1 MEYLTSAH
9 HITKNAMK
17 KVAITTLLITLSIT
31 IYAETPRD
39 VSSEI
44 KNVTVYQQGAQ
55 IAREGTAMIPKGK
68 STLIFQGLPAKIT
81 PSSIQVSATNN
92 VMIVSVTQNI
102 DYLNKTSTDKSLT
115 DLYKRQLS
123 LTDSIKVLNN
133 LKAVYAQEKSMILAN
148 SSISGD
154 NGVNI
159 NDLEQAAIFFRKRLT
174 EIENA
179 THKMDN
185 TISDL
190 KEVLYKISKQLLELN
205 SKKDLPT
212 SQIKVVVSSEI
223 ETKSLLKLNYFIPD
237 ASWTPAYDIRISETN
252 RPLDFFYKAKVTQ
265 NTDENWGNVKLTL
278 STGNPSLSN
287 NKPELTAYYLTFD
300 NYYRNISPAI
310 IADNQPLK
318 GVVSGRITDAETGE
332 PLIGTNVVV
341 KGTTKGVVADVNG
354 NYKIELPQGNNTLDF
369 SFIGYLS
376 QEVVVNSATLNVS
389 MKADQVALDEVVV
402 VAYGLGGDES
412 PSALSGR
419 VAGVSVVKKKE
430 QIPMAIEKRQ
440 LTTEFQIDIP
450 YSIPS
455 DNQPY
460 DVNMVEYEID
470 ASYEYYAVP
479 KLSNNAFLIAKIP
492 NWINYNLLSGTT
504 YIFFKGI
511 YQGESFIDLDTASDT
526 LSISVG
532 RDKDLVISRDIQ
544 KDFASK
550 GIVGTSKK
558 EQKSW
563 TISIKNNKAIP
574 VNISVEDQYPVSKVD
589 DIKVDLIEYT
599 GAKKDESTG
608 KLTWNLLIN
617 PAEKKTLDLRYSVRY
632 PNSRSV
638 IIE

>member
-1 MEYLTSAH
+1 
-9 HITKNAMK
+9 MK
-17 KVAITTLLITLSIT
+17 KAILTLIITVLSMT
-31 IYAETPRD
+31 SYAETPKE
-39 VSSEI
+39 VTSEI

-55 IAREGTAMIPKGK
+55 ISREGNSLIPKGK
-68 STLIFQGLPAKIT
+68 STLIFQGLPAKLT
-81 PSSIQVSATNN
+81 PSSVQVSATNN
-92 VMIVSVTQNI
+92 VMIISVTHSI
-102 DYLNKTSTDKSLT
+102 DYLNKAITDKVIT
-115 DLYKRQLS
+115 ALYKRQLS
-123 LTDSIKVLNN
+123 LTDSIKVLSN
-133 LKAVYAQEKSMILAN
+133 LKVVYGQEKTMILAN

-174 EIENA
+174 EIETE
-179 THKMDN
+179 THKMDR

-190 KEVLYKISKQLLELN
+190 KDLLYKISKQLLELN

-212 SQIKVVVSSEI
+212 SQVKVVVSSET
-223 ETKSLLKLNYFIPD
+223 ETKSQLKLNYFIPD

-252 RPLDFFYKAKVTQ
+252 KPLNFFYKAKVTQ
-265 NTDENWGNVKLTL
+265 NTDENWENVKLTL
-278 STGNPSLSN
+278 STGNPSLTN
-287 NKPELTAYYLTFD
+287 NKPDLTTYYLTFD
-300 NYYRNISPAI
+300 NYYRNFTSPI
-310 IADNQPLK
+310 IADNQQLK
-318 GVVSGRITDAETGE
+318 GVVTGRITDAETGE

-341 KGTTKGVVADVNG
+341 KGTNKGVVADVNG
-354 NYKIELPQGNNTLDF
+354 NYKIELPQGYNTLDF

-376 QEVVVNSATLNVS
+376 QEVIANSPTLNVS

-402 VAYGLGGDES
+402 IAYGLSGDDS
-412 PSALSGR
+412 QSAPSGR
-419 VAGVSVVKKKE
+419 VAGVNVVKKKE
-430 QIPMAIEKRQ
+430 QIPIAIEKRQ

-492 NWINYNLLSGTT
+492 NWFNYNLLSGTT

-544 KDFASK
+544 KDFVSK
-550 GIVGTSKK
+550 GIIGTSKK
-558 EQKSW
+558 EQKAW
-563 TISIKNNKAIP
+563 TISIKNNKTIP
-574 VNISVEDQYPVSKVD
+574 VNISIEDQYPVSKVD

-599 GAKKDESTG
+599 GAKKEESTG
-608 KLTWNLLIN
+608 KLTWNLLLN
-617 PAEKKTLDLRYSVRY
+617 PAEKKTLDLRYSVKY

-638 IIE
+638 LIE

>member
-1 MEYLTSAH
+1 
-9 HITKNAMK
+9 MK
-17 KVAITTLLITLSIT
+17 KTIVSVGVIALSIA
-31 IYAETPRD
+31 IYAETPKEIN
-39 VSSEI
+39 SEI

-55 IAREGTAMIPKGK
+55 ITREGNGFIPKGK
-68 STLIFQGLPAKIT
+68 STLIFQGLPEKIT

-92 VMIVSVTQNI
+92 VMIVSVTHSI
-102 DYLNKTSTDKSLT
+102 DYLNKSLTDKTLT

-133 LKAVYAQEKSMILAN
+133 LKTVYEQEKAMILSN
-148 SSISGD
+148 SSISGN

-174 EIENA
+174 EIENG
-179 THKMDN
+179 THKLEN
-185 TISDL
+185 KISDF
-190 KEVLYKISKQLLELN
+190 KDVLYKTSKQLLELN

-212 SQIKVVVSSEI
+212 SQIKVVVSSET
-223 ETKSLLKLNYFIPD
+223 ETKSQLKLNYFIPN

-252 RPLDFFYKAKVTQ
+252 KPLNFFYKAKVTQ
-265 NTDENWGNVKLTL
+265 NTDENWENVKLTL
-278 STGNPSLSN
+278 STGNPSITN
-287 NKPELTAYYLTFD
+287 NKPELTSYYLTFD
-300 NYYRNISPAI
+300 NFYKDISPNKI
-310 IADNQPLK
+310 YETKPLR
-318 GVVSGRITDAETGE
+318 GVVSGKITDAETGE

-354 NYKIELPQGNNTLDF
+354 NYTIELPQGSNTLVF
-369 SFIGYLS
+369 SFIGYAS
-376 QEVVVNSATLNVS
+376 QEAIANSATLNIS
-389 MKADQVALDEVVV
+389 MKMDKVSLDEVVV
-402 VAYGLGGDES
+402 VAYGVSGGDYES
-412 PSALSGR
+412 SLSGR
-419 VAGVSVVKKKE
+419 VAGVNVLKKKE
-430 QIPMAIEKRQ
+430 QIPVAIEKRQ

-504 YIFFKGI
+504 YIFFKGV
-511 YQGESFIDLDTASDT
+511 YQGESYIDLDTSSDT

-550 GIVGTSKK
+550 SFAGTSRK
-558 EQKSW
+558 EQKAW

-574 VNISVEDQYPVSKVD
+574 VNISIEDQYPISKVD
-589 DIKVDLIEYT
+589 DIKVDLIEYS
-599 GAKKDESTG
+599 GAKKEESTG
-608 KLTWNLLIN
+608 KLTWNLLVN
-617 PAEKKTLDLRYSVRY
+617 PAEKKTLDLRYSVKY
-632 PNSRSV
+632 PTSRSV
-638 IIE
+638 LIE

>member
-1 MEYLTSAH
+1 MKRTILTL
-9 HITKNAMK
+9 
-17 KVAITTLLITLSIT
+17 VAAGLFLPGN
-31 IYAETPRD
+31 AETPKE

-55 IAREGTAMIPKGK
+55 ISREGISLIPKGK
-68 STLIFQGLPAKIT
+68 STIIFQGLPEKIT

-92 VMIVSVTQNI
+92 VMIVSVTHSI
-102 DYLNKTSTDKSLT
+102 DYLNKTVSDKSLT

-133 LKAVYAQEKSMILAN
+133 LKTVYAQEKSMILAN

-179 THKMDN
+179 THKMGN

-190 KEVLYKISKQLLELN
+190 KEELYKISKQLLELN
-205 SKKDLPT
+205 SKKDIPT
-212 SQIKVVVSSEI
+212 SQIKVVVSSET
-223 ETKSLLKLNYFIPD
+223 ETKSQFKLNYFIPD
-237 ASWTPAYDIRISETN
+237 ASWTPAYDIRITETDK
-252 RPLDFFYKAKVTQ
+252 PLDFFYKAKVTQ
-265 NTDENWGNVKLTL
+265 NTDENWENVRLTL
-278 STGNPSLSN
+278 STGNPSLTN

-300 NYYRNISPAI
+300 NFYKNISPNI
-310 IADNQPLK
+310 LTESQPLR
-318 GVVSGRITDAETGE
+318 GVVSGKITDAETGE

-341 KGTTKGVVADVNG
+341 KGTTKGVVADING
-354 NYKIELPQGNNTLDF
+354 NYTIELPQGSNTLVF
-369 SFIGYLS
+369 SFIGYS
-376 QEVVVNSATLNVS
+376 PQELVANSATLNVS
-389 MKADQVALDEVVV
+389 MKMDKVALDEVVV
-402 VAYGLGGDES
+402 VAYGVSGGGEYQ
-412 PSALSGR
+412 SALSGR
-419 VAGVSVVKKKE
+419 VAGVNVVKKKE
-430 QIPMAIEKRQ
+430 QIPIAIEKRQ

-460 DVNMVEYEID
+460 DVNMVQYEID
-470 ASYEYYAVP
+470 AAYEYYAVP
-479 KLSNNAFLIAKIP
+479 KLSSNAFLIAKIP
-492 NWINYNLLSGTT
+492 NWMNYNLLSGTT

-511 YQGESFIDLDTASDT
+511 YQGESYIDLDTSSDT

-550 GIVGTSKK
+550 GIIGTSKK
-558 EQKSW
+558 EQKAW
-563 TISIKNNKAIP
+563 TISIKNNKPIP
-574 VNISVEDQYPVSKVD
+574 VNISIEDQYPVSKVD

-608 KLTWNLLIN
+608 KLTWNVVLN
-617 PAEKKTLDLRYSVRY
+617 PAEKKTLALRYSVRY
-632 PNSRSV
+632 PTNRSV
-638 IIE
+638 IVE